1 MTTTD
6 DLDPIIAQ
14 ALAWHP
20 PDLVAGGIALR
31 PLSLCSQHTLQ
42 LLGSE
47 LPEER
52 EARSADE
59 ERRDVALYLWL
70 HSAPVAEISIAIW
83 SGSWRAVVDAAVED
97 LTDDAVEDCRAMFWR
112 QRQLLAAAEV
122 RLIPKP
128 DLGQVKLPPEVVA
141 APLLAHRLGTL
152 ASRLRL
158 SLDEIGWELPIPQ
171 AWQLYHEAMLAQG
184 SWTAR
189 PAVEIAESEFVDF
202 DPLGANEPAQPRK
215 AGEKTTPERLTDK

>member
-1 MTTTD
+1 MTSPD

-31 PLSLCSQHTLQ
+31 PLSLCSQHTLA
-42 LLGSE
+42 LLGCA
-47 LPEER
+47 LPEEA
-52 EARSADE
+52 EGRSEEE
-59 ERRDVALYLWL
+59 ERREVALYLWL

-83 SGSWRAVVDAAVED
+83 SGSWRAIVEAAVEE
-97 LTDDAVEDCRAMFWR
+97 LSGEAVADCRAMFWR

-128 DLGQVKLPPEVVA
+128 DLGQVKIPPEVIA
-141 APLLAHRLGTL
+141 APVLAHRIGTL
-152 ASRLRL
+152 AARLRL
-158 SLDEIGWELPIPQ
+158 SPDEIGWELPLPQ
-171 AWQLYHEAMLAQG
+171 AWQYYHEAMISLG

-189 PAVEIAESEFVDF
+189 PAVQIAAEEFADF
-202 DPLGANEPAQPRK
+202 DPLGAND
-215 AGEKTTPERLTDK
+215 KTQAPT